1 MVYLEMIVNGLMDAL
16 EEFFNAIALPTSKHI
31 KDGFLVSLAFLGVS
45 ILTSLLNIWC
55 FVDWKEALTCSIL
68 LGIITL
74 IDNSVRGNIRNNV
87 NKIKDLASK
96 TIYKNDVEEV
106 NEMEEIRDGEQ

>member
-45 ILTSLLNIWC
+45 ILTSLLN
-55 FVDWKEALTCSIL
+55 
-68 LGIITL
+68 
-74 IDNSVRGNIRNNV
+74 RGNIKNNV